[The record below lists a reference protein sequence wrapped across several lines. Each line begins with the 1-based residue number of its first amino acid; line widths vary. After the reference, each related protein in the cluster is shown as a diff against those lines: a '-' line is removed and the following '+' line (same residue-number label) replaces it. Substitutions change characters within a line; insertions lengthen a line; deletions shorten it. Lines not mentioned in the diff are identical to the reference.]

1 MRESLTAPT
10 KEQLNQLK
18 LFLETKFGVSFTDS
32 EVLESY
38 YSLTHF
44 GKAIYL
50 FCKQQ
55 EVKNET
61 S

>member
-1 MRESLTAPT
+1 MLEIKTPT
-10 KEQLNQLK
+10 KEELTHLK
-18 LFLETKFGVSFTDS
+18 CFLEARLGVVFTEA

-38 YSLTHF
+38 YSLTHL

-55 EVKNET
+55 GVKNAT

>member
-1 MRESLTAPT
+1 MLEIKTPIKEELTH
-10 KEQLNQLK
+10 LK
-18 LFLETKFGVSFTDS
+18 CFLEAKFGVSFTDN

-38 YSLTHF
+38 YSLSHL

>member
-1 MRESLTAPT
+1 MLEIKTPT
-10 KEQLNQLK
+10 KEELQQLK
-18 LFLETKFGVSFTDS
+18 CFLEAKFGVLFTDE

-38 YSLTHF
+38 YSLTHL

>member
-1 MRESLTAPT
+1 MEIKLPSKGEL
-10 KEQLNQLK
+10 QQLK
-18 LFLETKFGVSFTDS
+18 CFFEAKFGVLFTDA

-38 YSLTHF
+38 YSLTHL
-44 GKAIYL
+44 GKAMYL

>member
-1 MRESLTAPT
+1 MLEILATPT
-10 KEQLNQLK
+10 KEDLEKLK
-18 LFLETKFGVSFTDS
+18 CFLEAKFGVVFTDS
-32 EVLESY
+32 EVLECY
-38 YSLTHF
+38 YSLTHL

-55 EVKNET
+55 EVKNAT

>member
-1 MRESLTAPT
+1 MEIKTPS
-10 KEQLNQLK
+10 KEELHQLK
-18 LFLETKFGVSFTDS
+18 CFLEAKFGVVFTDS

-38 YSLTHF
+38 YSLTHL
-44 GKAIYL
+44 GRAIYL

>member
-1 MRESLTAPT
+1 MLEINSPTTEELT
-10 KEQLNQLK
+10 KLK
-18 LFLETKFGVSFTDS
+18 CFLEAKFGVVFTEA

-38 YSLTHF
+38 YSLTHL

-55 EVKNET
+55 EVKNEI

>member
-1 MRESLTAPT
+1 MLEIKIPT
-10 KEQLNQLK
+10 KEELQHLK
-18 LFLETKFGVSFTDS
+18 CFLEAKFGVAFTNS

-38 YSLTHF
+38 YSLTHL

>member
-1 MRESLTAPT
+1 MLEIKTPS
-10 KEQLNQLK
+10 KEELNHIK
-18 LFLETKFGVSFTDS
+18 CFLEAKFGVLFTEA

-38 YSLTHF
+38 YSLTHL

-50 FCKQQ
+50 FCIQQ
-55 EVKNET
+55 EVENAT

>member
-1 MRESLTAPT
+1 VEIKTPS
-10 KEQLNQLK
+10 KEELQQLK
-18 LFLETKFGVSFTDS
+18 CFLEAKFGVPFTDS

-38 YSLTHF
+38 YSLTHL

>member
-1 MRESLTAPT
+1 MLEIKSPT
-10 KEQLNQLK
+10 KEELNQLK
-18 LFLETKFGVSFTDS
+18 CFLEAKFGVVFTEA

-38 YSLTHF
+38 YSLTHL
-44 GKAIYL
+44 GRAIYL

-55 EVKNET
+55 EVRNET

>member
-1 MRESLTAPT
+1 MLEIKSPTTEELT
-10 KEQLNQLK
+10 KLK
-18 LFLETKFGVSFTDS
+18 CFLEAKFGIVFTDS

-38 YSLTHF
+38 YSLTHL

-55 EVKNET
+55 EVKNAT

>member
-1 MRESLTAPT
+1 MLEIKSPT
-10 KEQLNQLK
+10 TEELQQLK
-18 LFLETKFGVSFTDS
+18 CFLEAKFGVVFTEE

>member
-1 MRESLTAPT
+1 MLEILTTPK
-10 KEQLNQLK
+10 KEDLAKLK
-18 LFLETKFGVSFTDS
+18 CFLEAKFGVPFTDE

-38 YSLTHF
+38 YSLTHL

>member
-1 MRESLTAPT
+1 MEIKSPT
-10 KEQLNQLK
+10 KEELQQLK
-18 LFLETKFGVSFTDS
+18 CFLEAKFGVFFTDE

-38 YSLTHF
+38 YSLTHL

-55 EVKNET
+55 EVKNEI

>member
-1 MRESLTAPT
+1 MLEIKSPT
-10 KEQLNQLK
+10 KEELDQLK
-18 LFLETKFGVSFTDS
+18 CFLEAKFGISFSDD

-38 YSLTHF
+38 YSLTHL

-55 EVKNET
+55 GVKNEI